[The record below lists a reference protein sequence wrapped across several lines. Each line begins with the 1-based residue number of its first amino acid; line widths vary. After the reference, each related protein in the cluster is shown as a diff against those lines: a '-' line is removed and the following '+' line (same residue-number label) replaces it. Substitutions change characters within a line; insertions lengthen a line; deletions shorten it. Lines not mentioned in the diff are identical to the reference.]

1 MHWSKPRESR
11 ARLGEA
17 SRESRETTLAKSR
30 DAREMWRKYPTMHRK
45 LAGTK
50 TKTVCCRDV
59 KVAASNYFEFS
70 ITAIAKFAPAMP
82 TYGGS
87 SFHDEV
93 GTCYC
98 RQIRYL
104 IVNDAFK
111 WAILRV
117 RYSRTDI
124 NTGTSHLMSMSSS
137 FKLYRMFLLTKCFVI
152 CEKWLWNVLL
162 DCFKQVGTQWQCSHT
177 QWQFTR
183 HKHATNLGL
192 GTEMAK
198 WLRCER
204 GVVSYVVNRTLWT
217 F

>member
-30 DAREMWRKYPTMHRK
+30 DAREMWGKYPTMHRK

-59 KVAASNYFEFS
+59 KVAASCVNDVRGTKYFEFS
-70 ITAIAKFAPAMP
+70 MTAVAKFAIAIP

-93 GTCYC
+93 RTCYC

-111 WAILRV
+111 
-117 RYSRTDI
+117 
-124 NTGTSHLMSMSSS
+124 
-137 FKLYRMFLLTKCFVI
+137 
-152 CEKWLWNVLL
+152 
-162 DCFKQVGTQWQCSHT
+162 
-177 QWQFTR
+177 
-183 HKHATNLGL
+183 
-192 GTEMAK
+192 
-198 WLRCER
+198 
-204 GVVSYVVNRTLWT
+204 
-217 F
+217 

>member
-1 MHWSKPRESR
+1 MFMGANYSTGAVFHATPERKHSLPRCKSC
-11 ARLGEA
+11 RLGCLRC
-17 SRESRETTLAKSR
+17 SWT
-30 DAREMWRKYPTMHRK
+30 
-45 LAGTK
+45 
-50 TKTVCCRDV
+50 
-59 KVAASNYFEFS
+59 NYFEFC
-70 ITAIAKFAPAMP
+70 ITAIAKFAPVIP
-82 TYGGS
+82 TYSGS

-98 RQIRYL
+98 RQIRHL

-117 RYSRTDI
+117 RYSRTDL

-162 DCFKQVGTQWQCSHT
+162 DCFKLPGKSVFSAHKQK
-177 QWQFTR
+177 TR
-183 HKHATNLGL
+183 QKL

-198 WLRCER
+198 WLRCQWGLHR
-204 GVVSYVVNRTLWT
+204 
-217 F
+217 